1 MVLIAV
7 DDLLFSSRIRAAASQ
22 LGTEILFTRTSEDV
36 LREARTRKPTLI
48 VFDLNAEK
56 IRPLETIQAL
66 KADPELSGT
75 RALGFVS
82 HVRTDLI
89 EAARV
94 AGAEVM
100 PRSAFASGLE
110 DILRLENPA

>member
-7 DDLLFSSRIRAAASQ
+7 DDLLFSSRIRTAASQ

-36 LREARTRKPTLI
+36 LREARSRKPVLI
-48 VFDLNAEK
+48 VFDLNADK
-56 IRPLETIQAL
+56 IQPVETIRAI
-66 KADPELSGT
+66 KADPALCAI

-89 EAARV
+89 EAARA

-100 PRSAFASGLE
+100 PRSAFASGLDE
-110 DILRLENPA
+110 ILRIASPA